1 MTQLV
6 AAATLFFAIHIL
18 VSGTR
23 LRDALVTTL
32 GEKIYMA
39 IFSLTSIGAVVWL
52 AISFNAG
59 VISADNVI
67 YWQAPAGILQGGG
80 IILLVAT
87 FFAVAGLT
95 SPGPS
100 GAGGDVAVSQSDDPA
115 SLVKGIHTITRHPF
129 LWGAV
134 IWSAFHLITNGDRAS
149 QIFFGTFFVV
159 SLLGTFSIDAKRKR
173 ALGEK
178 WDAYAAASSNIP
190 FAALVRGRARFSLSE
205 LGWWRIAAS
214 LIVWGALLASH
225 EWMFAVNPFGGT

>member
-1 MTQLV
+1 MTQLM

-23 LRDALVTTL
+23 VRDTLVGTL
-32 GEKIYMA
+32 GEKVYTGL
-39 IFSLTSIGAVVWL
+39 FVLTSIGALVWL
-52 AISFNAG
+52 AIGFNAAVG
-59 VISADNVI
+59 SAENVI
-67 YWQAPAGILQGGG
+67 YWRAPVGVMHGGG
-80 IILLVAT
+80 IIVLVAT

-95 SPGPS
+95 SPGPG

-115 SLVKGIHTITRHPF
+115 SLVKGIHTLTRHPF

-134 IWSAFHLITNGDRAS
+134 IWSAFHLTVNGDRAS
-149 QIFFGTFFVV
+149 LIFFGTFFLV

-190 FAALVRGRARFSLSE
+190 FAALLRGRARFSLSE
-205 LGWWRIAAS
+205 LGWWRIVAA
-214 LIVWGALLASH
+214 LVVWGALFASH
-225 EWMFAVNPFGGT
+225 EWMFAVSPVPGT